1 MSVEVQ
7 VECAEIIAR
16 LDPNRLTNDLVTTM
30 RLAEGLVHR
39 TLMSLS
45 REGTPPDEQGIL
57 PVVKGGLKGS
67 FEMAD
72 PEWHGNDLA
81 GAVATNIAYGYRV
94 NRRRQFVERASNL
107 ATPGVNDL
115 FAARASNF

>member
-1 MSVEVQ
+1 MSVEVK

-16 LDPNRLTNDLVTTM
+16 LDPDRLTNDLVVTM

-39 TLMSLS
+39 TLMSLK

-57 PVVKGGLKGS
+57 PVVKGGLAGS
-67 FEMAD
+67 FQMAD

-94 NRRRQFVERASNL
+94 NRRRRFIETTNSL

-115 FAARASNF
+115 FATRASNF